1 MIPTAQEPYQV
12 INLFDW
18 TGGIRDK
25 RQNPLVY
32 PENALMSGENVDL
45 ISNGLKTRRGF
56 STTAS
61 IVEGFY
67 SITGTAQ
74 AERTVVPDLGGRRQ
88 TAAVY
93 DPADNSVFL
102 FGGRDADVRYNDL
115 RRLDCSTGQ
124 WSELSPQGELPPE
137 TCGHAAVYDPANRTM
152 LVFGGY
158 TDGEKASWK
167 YDIGTNTWTR
177 LTRVPDTVGNGSMV
191 GELTA
196 VYYDGCVYVFGG
208 FDSES
213 TNALYRYT
221 IATDTWTTVI
231 ENNCSASPG
240 CLYRHTAVVDSANE
254 CMLIFG
260 GTPRISPCSDDL
272 WRFDFSTLTWS
283 EVEQPTPGDGETN
296 WPFFRHSHMAVW
308 NEKVGCM
315 LVFGGSIYEMC
326 VYCDDLWAYH
336 PNSSTWIPI
345 SGLLGDYVGR
355 RSAAAVYNSRDC
367 SMILLGG
374 EFQESGENFD
384 TLQIAIG
391 SGSYTLPDADVKLIR
406 QVRFP
411 TNEKSYLIAQI
422 ESQSGDLLLASN
434 TALPS
439 TAAEF
444 TELYDLGSGAEVAS
458 VAVLNDRAVITEGRN
473 KPPLVFAGC
482 MEADGEDWAVPKAAL
497 VTYDSGENWH
507 DITPDVCDK
516 DPDTYGNIGGL
527 DADSGWLAVCMDMS
541 GVGGFHFEMEEGN
554 TQSGS
559 MIVEGQNSTWTS
571 GSGWTDNT
579 GGLSGCG
586 TVVYKGGV
594 FAADYHVE
602 NNVPGYWFRFRWESG
617 TSSQARVR
625 RILFQAP
632 CQNLQVIG
640 EGRPDN
646 LLGFLYHDA
655 SESSTKDFTVEVSD
669 DTYPTFARLN
679 DGGLESPSGMGTD
692 DAIYLGYLTA
702 FNAVE
707 LTPHNDYH
715 NESPA
720 TMTAFYWNGSGWASL
735 LGFNDGTQEPAGT
748 TLGRKGRLSWTTP
761 EQWKQNR
768 PISPQY
774 PHGYWVKLQVT
785 APLTPKTYISE
796 AKIWPVMNPLKKH
809 RFAVTVRDRMV
820 LCNRSDA
827 PDQIDMSRA
836 LEEYGFAGTDS
847 SSLRIG
853 GQGETVAAVEAFNQG
868 FIAKTDDWYL
878 LNGYNPQTFSVERAE
893 AAGQAP
899 INNRVVVRAPHT
911 EADLKNL
918 MGLYY
923 INQAGAWYFAGL
935 KVYQINGDVSWWDPA
950 AEYPRLDLNELYKS
964 CGVYWPERNWVVW
977 SVPMIVEGTSQ
988 SSCNRLI
995 VYDLTLRTWLPPF
1008 TIALGSIA
1016 TAYHYNPNAPGK
1028 LGQMGLYGGDHHGRI
1043 LRLFGPEDTT
1053 DLGQTI
1059 QAWVETGW
1067 LHFGAPEFRKLL
1079 RILTVYG
1086 KTAGDRITVQV
1097 YSDGDESSPAV
1108 INFQDLTN
1116 PGTRLFAQEQESD
1129 NVRGRFFKF
1138 RISFSDVTDVYGLQ
1152 MGASVIRE
1160 WGALS

>member
-1 MIPTAQEPYQV
+1 MTSTAQDPYQV

-32 PENALMSGENVDL
+32 PVNALMSGENVDL
-45 ISNGLKTRRGF
+45 IGNGLTTRRGF
-56 STTAS
+56 STSAS
-61 IVEGFY
+61 IVEGRY
-67 SITGTAQ
+67 SINGTADFS
-74 AERTVVPDLGGRRQ
+74 RTVVPDLTRRHGLS
-88 TAAVY
+88 AVY
-93 DPADNSVFL
+93 DPIGNTVL
-102 FGGRDADVRYNDL
+102 IFGGRDNDVAYGDL

-124 WSELSPQGELPPE
+124 WNELAPQGDLPPE
-137 TCGHAAVYDPANRTM
+137 TWGHAAVYDPIHRSM

-158 TDGEKASWK
+158 TEGEKSSWR
-167 YDIGTNTWTR
+167 YDIESNTWSR
-177 LTRVPDTVGNGSMV
+177 LVRVPDTLGTGNMV
-191 GELTA
+191 GDLSA
-196 VYYDGCVYVFGG
+196 VHYEGCVYVFGG
-208 FDSES
+208 YDGES
-213 TNALYRYT
+213 TNALYCYT
-221 IATDTWTTVI
+221 IATDTWSTI
-231 ENNCSASPG
+231 RANNCSESPG
-240 CLYRHTAVVDSANE
+240 CLYSHSAVVDPTEGS
-254 CMLIFG
+254 MLIFG
-260 GTPRISPCSDDL
+260 GIPRSSPCSDDL
-272 WRFDFSTLTWS
+272 WKFHFSSLTWS
-283 EVEQPTPGDGETN
+283 EMEPLEPGDGITN

-308 NEKVGCM
+308 DERIGCM
-315 LVFGGSIYEMC
+315 LLFGGWIYEMC
-326 VYCDDLWAYH
+326 TYCADLWAYH
-336 PNSSTWIPI
+336 PDSNTWIPI
-345 SGLLGDYVGR
+345 VGLFGDQAGR
-355 RSAAAVYNSRDC
+355 RSAAAVYNSRDG
-367 SMILLGG
+367 SMVLLGG
-374 EFQESGENFD
+374 ETLDSQENFD
-384 TLQIAIG
+384 VVGIFME

-411 TNEKSYLIAQI
+411 TNETSYLLAQI
-422 ESQSGDLLLASN
+422 GSESGDLLLASN
-434 TALPS
+434 TRLPS
-439 TAAEF
+439 ADAQF
-444 TELYDLGSGAEVAS
+444 TRIYDLGSGAEVVS

-482 MEADGEDWAVPKAAL
+482 MEESGEDWAVPKAAL
-497 VTYDSGENWH
+497 VTYDSGINWH
-507 DITPDVCDK
+507 DITAEVCDK
-516 DPDTYGNIGGL
+516 DPDTYGNLGGL
-527 DADSGWLAVCMDMS
+527 DTDSGWMAVCTDMS
-541 GVGGFHFEMEEGN
+541 GVNGFLFEIEDGN

-559 MIVEGQNSTWTS
+559 MIVEGYNGTWNS
-571 GSGWTDNT
+571 GFGWTDNT
-579 GGLSGCG
+579 DGLSGCG
-586 TVVYKGGV
+586 TVVHSGGA

-602 NNVPGYWFRFRWESG
+602 NNVPGYWFRFRWTNG
-617 TSSQARVR
+617 TSSQTRVR

-640 EGRPDN
+640 EGQPDI

-679 DGGLESPSGMGTD
+679 DGGLESPVGMDTA
-692 DAIYLGYLTA
+692 DAVYLGYLTA

-720 TMTAFYWNGSGWASL
+720 ALAAYYWNGSGWSSL
-735 LGFNDGTQEPAGT
+735 SGFTDGTQEPAGT
-748 TLGRKGRLSWTTP
+748 TLGKKGRLSWTTP

-785 APLTPKTYISE
+785 APLTAKTYISE
-796 AKIWPVMNPLKKH
+796 AKIWPVMTPLKKH

-923 INQAGAWYFAGL
+923 VNQAGAWYFAGL

-950 AEYPRLDLNELYKS
+950 ADNPKLDLDELYKS
-964 CGVYWPERNWVVW
+964 CGVYWPERNWVIW
-977 SVPMIVEGTSQ
+977 SVPMITEGTSQ
-988 SSCNRLI
+988 SYCNRLI

-1016 TAYHYNPNAPGK
+1016 TAYHYNANAPGK
-1028 LGQMGLYGGDHHGRI
+1028 LGQMGLYGGDHHGRV
-1043 LRLFGPEDTT
+1043 LRLFGPEETT

-1086 KTAGDRITVQV
+1086 KTSGDRITVSV
-1097 YSDGDESSPAV
+1097 YSDGDESSPSTV
-1108 INFQDLTN
+1108 TFNDLTD

-1129 NVRGRFFKF
+1129 NIRGRFFKF

-1152 MGASVIRE
+1152 IGASVIRE
-1160 WGALS
+1160 WGAL